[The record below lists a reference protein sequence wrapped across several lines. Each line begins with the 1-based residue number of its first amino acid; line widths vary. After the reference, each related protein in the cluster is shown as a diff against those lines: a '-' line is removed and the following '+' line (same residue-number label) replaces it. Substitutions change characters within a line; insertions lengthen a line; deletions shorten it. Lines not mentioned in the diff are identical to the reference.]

1 VIVRAGIDEAGLGPV
16 LGPLTVGLVS
26 FQVPVPATN
35 LWEALSDAV
44 SATPDRDRIVVC
56 DSKRL
61 FSQDKG
67 VAPLER
73 SLFPFLGVERGMS
86 LAALLEVLSVPG
98 REELARYPWYQSPPL
113 TEVRLPLAAD
123 PDEITD
129 RTDRLARSM
138 RAAKVS
144 FAGARARASEGYGY
158 DAGSREFDGRFGW
171 LSWLVGG
178 LLSETAAAHAR
189 ADVRVLAGKQGMRVQ
204 YESALHR
211 AFPGAFLWVRDEQP
225 HRSDYEIAREGAPVR
240 IAFVRD
246 GEDAFFEIALASLV
260 AKYLREALMS
270 RFRAWWVEKAPD
282 VAETAGYGLD
292 GKRFLAEVGPRL
304 AGLGLPREAVERLR

>member
-16 LGPLTVGLVS
+16 LGPLTVGCVA
-26 FQVPVPATN
+26 FRVPAAGTD
-35 LWEALSDAV
+35 LWKALSEAI
-44 SATPDRDRIVVC
+44 SPTHDRERIVVC

-73 SLFPFLGVERGMS
+73 SLFPFLGVEKGTS

-98 REELARYPWYQSPPL
+98 REDLARYPWYQSPPL

-123 PDEITD
+123 PEEIAELSAL
-129 RTDRLARSM
+129 LAKTM
-138 RAAKVS
+138 RDAKVA
-144 FAGARARASEGYGY
+144 FLGARARASEGHAY
-158 DAGSREFDGRFGW
+158 DAGSREWEGRFGY
-171 LSWLVGG
+171 LSWLVSG
-178 LLSETAAAHAR
+178 LLAETASANPS
-189 ADVRVLAGKQGMRVQ
+189 ADLRVLAGKQGMRVQ
-204 YESALHR
+204 YEAALRR
-211 AFPGAFLWVRDEQP
+211 AFPGAFLWVRDERP
-225 HRSDYEIAREGAPVR
+225 DRSEYEVAREGAPVR
-240 IAFVRD
+240 IAFLRD
-246 GEDAFFEIALASLV
+246 GEDASFEIALASLV

-292 GKRFLAEVGPRL
+292 GKRFLAEVTPRL
-304 AGLGLPREAVERLR
+304 AALGLARESVERLR